1 MKYVDLDIPAKL
13 FFKILNTNDY
23 YLLGFDTEAENKHA
37 FEQIFDEYHAL
48 TQSGKLKNDIELKKQ
63 IALLNYKIEVIET
76 TLYVLLN
83 FPMTKD
89 QRQDIIV
96 NLHSIG
102 VTITPEN
109 NMVEQI
115 NKIAEVSLG
124 SMKTKLKILVDQYDK
139 RSKTKEVKTTFEK
152 MLVNIENVLNRTIDE
167 AITMRK
173 FLALQESANER
184 VRQHKMKKK

>member
-1 MKYVDLDIPAKL
+1 MRYTDLDIPAKL
-13 FFKILNTNDY
+13 FFKILDTNDY
-23 YLLGFDTEAENKHA
+23 SLLGFDTEAENKQA
-37 FEQIFDEYHAL
+37 FEQIFDEYHTL

-115 NKIAEVSLG
+115 NKIAEVSIG

-167 AITMRK
+167 TITMRK